1 VAEISLYYTSGGS
14 DKEYHLQ
21 LIGTPGSSD
30 WQVPFQYG
38 RRGSASNGGF
48 KIRDTTESKARS
60 TYEKFIK
67 EKVGKGYTLDY
78 SGEPGLTTIEEA
90 IMAAYGNEAVATANN
105 VQPTT
110 HRQRRAITTT
120 PVPPSKPEFEE
131 TAPRRIMWAGRRRSL
146 QAEGGDA
153 QTGTVDPLTETLLSQ
168 QPNPIDDPEPYLCDD
183 AFGMQKKYDGKHV
196 MVRTLNG
203 RGQAFNKKGQPILI
217 PQQVMTDVLA
227 CGRDLEIDGEL
238 IGLRYVVYDLLSL
251 KGKNLRGESYQSRH
265 SKLPRA
271 FNEAGGFGGS
281 VEVAPLIVGERD
293 KQDLFQDLQDEH
305 EEGVVFKRLGSTFVP
320 GRPSSGGDFL
330 KHKFYATAS
339 CIVTAGRDGK
349 RSVGLTLL
357 DGRAGVGPSV
367 IPVGNVTI
375 PNTKV
380 NGQLIPVPEENS
392 IIEVRYL
399 YAYRGGSLYQPVYL
413 GPRDDVS
420 AEECQISQ
428 LKYKPEA

>member
-1 VAEISLYYTSGGS
+1 MAEISLYYTSGGS

-21 LIGTPGSSD
+21 LRVTPGSSD
-30 WQVPFQYG
+30 WQVSFQYG
-38 RRGSASNGGF
+38 RRGSAFNGGF
-48 KIRDTTESKARS
+48 KIRDTTESKARR
-60 TYEKFIK
+60 TYERFIR

-78 SGEPGLTTIEEA
+78 SGEPGLTTIEET
-90 IMAAYGNEAVATANN
+90 VFLLSRR
-105 VQPTT
+105 
-110 HRQRRAITTT
+110 RQA
-120 PVPPSKPEFEE
+120 PAPPSEPEFKE
-131 TAPRRIMWAGRRRSL
+131 TAPRRIMWAGRRRAV
-146 QAEGGDA
+146 QAEAA
-153 QTGTVDPLTETLLSQ
+153 QAVDPLTETLLSQ
-168 QPNPIDDPEPYLCDD
+168 QPNPIDDPEPYLCDNE
-183 AFGMQKKYDGKHV
+183 FGMQKKYDGKHV
-196 MVRTLNG
+196 MVRTRN
-203 RGQAFNKKGQPILI
+203 RQGQAFNKKGQPILI
-217 PQQVMTDVLA
+217 HEQVMTDVLA

-251 KGKNLRGESYQSRH
+251 EGKNLRGESYQARH
-265 SKLPRA
+265 AKLPRA
-271 FNEAGGFGGS
+271 FNVAGGFGGS

-293 KQDLFQDLQDEH
+293 KRAFFQELQDGH

-349 RSVGLTLL
+349 RSVGVTLL
-357 DGRAGVGPSV
+357 DGTVRV
-367 IPVGNVTI
+367 PVGNVTI

-413 GPRDDVS
+413 GPRDDVD